1 MINHKLNWAIL
12 IAYCLFI
19 YYLSSQPILPAPE
32 WFPQQDKAHHG
43 GAYAIMGILAWLAFK
58 EISAKPLYRAIL
70 SIVFCSLYGM
80 SDEWH
85 QSFVVGRDSD
95 WLDWLADT
103 LGATAAVSGLWINHR
118 YTKINEKWLQKNNH

>member
-1 MINHKLNWAIL
+1 
-12 IAYCLFI
+12 
-19 YYLSSQPILPAPE
+19 
-32 WFPQQDKAHHG
+32 
-43 GAYAIMGILAWLAFK
+43 MGILAWLAFK